1 MQSNDKKGKV
11 SIKVRLLALTLIPL
25 ILVGLVTTVIAGVM
39 IRSGMEDEVLEGL
52 ASTAKFY
59 RDIKISEGADYAESE
74 LEDKLD
80 DILEA
85 FRIQLKPDEII
96 VEKRIAMIAVVG
108 RRMKHNVGVS
118 ARICKALADSG
129 INIRML
135 NQGTNEIN
143 VIVGVEAD
151 DFEQA
156 IRVIYNEFVGA

>member
-1 MQSNDKKGKV
+1 M
-11 SIKVRLLALTLIPL
+11 
-25 ILVGLVTTVIAGVM
+25 VIA
-39 IRSGMEDEVLEGL
+39 
-52 ASTAKFY
+52 T
-59 RDIKISEGADYAESE
+59 SE